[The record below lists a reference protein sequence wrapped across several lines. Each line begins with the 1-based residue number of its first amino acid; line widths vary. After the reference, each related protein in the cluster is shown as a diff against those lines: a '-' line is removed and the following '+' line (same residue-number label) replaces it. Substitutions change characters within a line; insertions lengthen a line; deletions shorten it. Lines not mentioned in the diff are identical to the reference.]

1 MPRRILLA
9 DDHDGIR
16 RRVRS
21 ALEAA
26 GFEICG
32 EAVNGSE
39 AIAKTKVLLP
49 DLVIV
54 NLSMP
59 VMNGFEA
66 LTEISETG
74 VKIVVYTVD
83 DAPEIRRQVLSR
95 GAHGYVSKSG
105 PITDLIAEIQRV
117 LRI

>member
-1 MPRRILLA
+1 MPRILLA

-39 AIAKTKVLLP
+39 AIAKTKALLP
-49 DLVIV
+49 DLVIL

-59 VMNGFEA
+59 VMSGFKA
-66 LTEISETG
+66 LPEIAETG
-74 VKIVVYTVD
+74 VKIVVYTLD
-83 DAPEIRRQVLSR
+83 DGPDIRQEVLSR
-95 GAHGYVSKSG
+95 GAHGYVAKSG
-105 PITDLIAEIQRV
+105 PITDLIAEIQKV